1 MKRPVPGLRRV
12 LGLDIGG
19 SKTHAILAEV
29 VLADAAVKDDGGT
42 PGGASL
48 TAGGASPA
56 RKLAECTV
64 GSANIASVGPDEAA
78 AALDDLAGQL
88 GVSDPAGH
96 GIDTVFAG
104 AAGADTPAA
113 RERLAGLLSRRFP
126 GARVHVDHDTR
137 IILAA
142 GGLTAGTVLISG
154 TGSAAWAKAG
164 DGREARAGGWGYL
177 LGDEGSGY
185 AVARSAVRNALREFD
200 DGLPAGPLT
209 AQLLTQT
216 GAAEPVDL
224 LDLFYL
230 RPERRYWAGLAGTV
244 FALAASDAASS
255 AIAEDAA
262 RHLARLALTV
272 NRRVGTVPDTAG
284 DPPPPPVL
292 LAGGMLVNQ
301 PSLAAGVRGLLAAG
315 GLPDVRVLD
324 RAPAWGAVELARQL
338 AGAPHRPA
346 ATVPA

>member
-1 MKRPVPGLRRV
+1 MRHVLGLDRV

-29 VLADAAVKDDGGT
+29 GTEAAVRDDGGT
-42 PGGASL
+42 TVP
-48 TAGGASPA
+48 
-56 RKLAECTV
+56 RQLAECTV
-64 GSANIASVGPDEAA
+64 GSANIASVGEEEAA
-78 AALDDLAGQL
+78 AALDDLAARL
-88 GVSDPAGH
+88 GIGDPANH

-113 RERLAGLLSRRFP
+113 RERLTNLLSRRFP
-126 GARVHVDHDTR
+126 GAGIRVDHDTR

-185 AVARSAVRNALREFD
+185 AAARSAVRNALQESD

-209 AQLLTQT
+209 SQLLAQT
-216 GAAEPVDL
+216 GAAEPAEL
-224 LDLFYL
+224 LDLFYR

-244 FALAASDAASS
+244 FGLAATDAVSAAIADDAAQQ
-255 AIAEDAA
+255 
-262 RHLARLALTV
+262 LAGLALTV
-272 NRRVGTVPDTAG
+272 NRRLGTIPEDA
-284 DPPPPPVL
+284 PVL

-301 PSLAAGVRGLLAAG
+301 ASLARRVRGLLADN
-315 GLPDVRVLD
+315 GLTDVRVLD
-324 RAPAWGAVELARQL
+324 RSPAWGAVELASQL
-338 AGAPHRPA
+338 AGSAHRPA
-346 ATVPA
+346 TKIPV

>member
-1 MKRPVPGLRRV
+1 MRHAPGLDRVLGMDRV

-19 SKTHAILAEV
+19 SKTHAILTEIEGT
-29 VLADAAVKDDGGT
+29 DDGGT
-42 PGGASL
+42 TVP
-48 TAGGASPA
+48 
-56 RKLAECTV
+56 RQIAECTV

-78 AALDDLAGQL
+78 AAVDDLAAQL
-88 GVSDPAGH
+88 GIGDPANH
-96 GIDTVFAG
+96 GIHAVFAG

-126 GARVHVDHDTR
+126 GAGIQVDHDTR

-154 TGSAAWAKAG
+154 TGSAAWAKSA

-185 AVARSAVRNALREFD
+185 AVARSAVRNALQDSD

-209 AQLLTQT
+209 SQLLAQT
-216 GAAEPVDL
+216 GAAEPAEL
-224 LDLFYL
+224 LDLFYR

-244 FALAASDAASS
+244 FGLAASDAASA
-255 AIAEDAA
+255 AIVDDAA
-262 RHLARLALTV
+262 QQLARLALTV
-272 NRRVGTVPDTAG
+272 NRRLGTIPEHA
-284 DPPPPPVL
+284 PVL

-301 PSLAAGVRGLLAAG
+301 PSLAGRVRELLAAK
-315 GLPDVRVLD
+315 GLTDVRVLD
-324 RAPAWGAVELARQL
+324 RSPAWGAVELAREL
-338 AGAPHRPA
+338 ADAPARPA
-346 ATVPA
+346 ATIPA

>member
-1 MKRPVPGLRRV
+1 MLPVLGLGRV

-19 SKTHAILAEV
+19 SKTHAILAV
-29 VLADAAVKDDGGT
+29 VAGKDDGGT
-42 PGGASL
+42 SADASVPGGA
-48 TAGGASPA
+48 GGAAAPA

-78 AALDDLAGQL
+78 ASLDDLAAQL
-88 GVSDPAGH
+88 GIADSAGH
-96 GIDTVFAG
+96 GIDAVFAG

-113 RERLAGLLSRRFP
+113 RERLTGLLSRRFP
-126 GARVHVDHDTR
+126 GARIHVDHDTR

-185 AVARSAVRNALREFD
+185 AVTRSAVRYALRESD

-209 AQLLTQT
+209 AELLART
-216 GAAEPVDL
+216 GAAEPGDL
-224 LDLFYL
+224 LDLFYR
-230 RPERRYWAGLAGTV
+230 RPERRFWAGLAGTV
-244 FALAASDAASS
+244 FALATSDAASA

-262 RHLARLALTV
+262 RHLAGLALTV
-272 NRRVGTVPDTAG
+272 TRRLGTVPEDA
-284 DPPPPPVL
+284 PVL

-301 PSLAAGVRGLLAAG
+301 PSLATRVRELLAAS
-315 GLPDVRVLD
+315 GLTDVRVLD
-324 RAPAWGAVELARQL
+324 RAPAWGAVELASQL

-346 ATVPA
+346 TRISA

>member
-1 MKRPVPGLRRV
+1 MRRVPGLGRV

-29 VLADAAVKDDGGT
+29 GTDDGGT
-42 PGGASL
+42 TVP
-48 TAGGASPA
+48 
-56 RKLAECTV
+56 RQLAECTA

-88 GVSDPAGH
+88 GIGDPARRGM
-96 GIDTVFAG
+96 DTVFAG

-113 RERLAGLLSRRFP
+113 RKKLAGVLSRRFP
-126 GARVHVDHDTR
+126 GARILVDHDTR

-154 TGSAAWAKAG
+154 TGSAAWAKAR

-185 AVARSAVRNALREFD
+185 AVARSAVRNALQDSD
-200 DGLPAGPLT
+200 DGLTAGPLT
-209 AQLLTQT
+209 SQLLART
-216 GAAEPVDL
+216 GATEPGDL
-224 LDLFYL
+224 LDLFYR
-230 RPERRYWAGLAGTV
+230 RPERRYWAGLAGIV
-244 FALAASDAASS
+244 FGLAASDAAGA

-272 NRRVGTVPDTAG
+272 NRRLGAIPENT
-284 DPPPPPVL
+284 PVL

-301 PSLAAGVRGLLAAG
+301 PSLAIRVRELLAAG
-315 GLPDVRVLD
+315 GLTDVRVLD
-324 RAPAWGAVELARQL
+324 RAPAWGAVELAGQL
-338 AGAPHRPA
+338 AGTPRRPA
-346 ATVPA
+346 TTIPA

>member
-1 MKRPVPGLRRV
+1 MRLV

-29 VLADAAVKDDGGT
+29 GTDAAVKDDGGT
-42 PGGASL
+42 AVP
-48 TAGGASPA
+48 
-56 RKLAECTV
+56 RQLAECTA
-64 GSANIASVGPDEAA
+64 GSANVASVGPDEAA
-78 AALDDLAGQL
+78 KALDDLAGQL
-88 GVSDPAGH
+88 GIGDPADH

-113 RERLAGLLSRRFP
+113 RELLAGLLSRRFP
-126 GARVHVDHDTR
+126 GARIHVDHDTR

-185 AVARSAVRNALREFD
+185 AVARSAVRNALQDSD

-209 AQLLTQT
+209 SRLLDQT
-216 GAAEPVDL
+216 GAAEPGEL
-224 LDLFYL
+224 LDLFYR
-230 RPERRYWAGLAGTV
+230 RPERRYWAGLAGIV
-244 FALAASDAASS
+244 FSLAASDAASA
-255 AIAEDAA
+255 AIADDAA
-262 RHLARLALTV
+262 LHLARLALTV
-272 NRRVGTVPDTAG
+272 NRRLDTIAENA
-284 DPPPPPVL
+284 PVL

-301 PSLAAGVRGLLAAG
+301 PALATRVRELLAAG
-315 GLPDVRVLD
+315 GLTDVRVLD
-324 RAPAWGAVELARQL
+324 RAPAWGAVELAGQL
-338 AGAPHRPA
+338 AGTPHRPA
-346 ATVPA
+346 TTIPA

>member
-1 MKRPVPGLRRV
+1 MQRHPGPGRV

-19 SKTHAILAEV
+19 SKTHAILAES
-29 VLADAAVKDDGGT
+29 DGKGGT
-42 PGGASL
+42 PA
-48 TAGGASPA
+48 PA
-56 RKLAECTV
+56 RKLAECTA
-64 GSANIASVGPDEAA
+64 GSANIASVGADEAA
-78 AALDDLAGQL
+78 SALDDLAAQL
-88 GVSDPAGH
+88 GIADYAGH

-113 RERLAGLLSRRFP
+113 RERLTGLLSRRLP
-126 GARVHVDHDTR
+126 GARIHVDHDTR

-185 AVARSAVRNALREFD
+185 AVARSAVRNALQEFD

-209 AQLLTQT
+209 AELLAQT
-216 GAAEPVDL
+216 GAAEPGDL
-224 LDLFYL
+224 LDLFYR

-244 FALAASDAASS
+244 FALAASDAASA
-255 AIAEDAA
+255 AIAGDAA
-262 RHLARLALTV
+262 RHLAGLVLTV
-272 NRRVGTVPDTAG
+272 NRRLGTIAG
-284 DPPPPPVL
+284 DAPVL

-301 PSLAAGVRGLLAAG
+301 PSLAAGVRELLAAG
-315 GLPDVRVLD
+315 GLADVRVLD
-324 RAPAWGAVELARQL
+324 CAPAWGAVELASQL

-346 ATVPA
+346 TTIPA

>member
-1 MKRPVPGLRRV
+1 MRRVPGLGRV

-29 VLADAAVKDDGGT
+29 GTDDGGT
-42 PGGASL
+42 TVP
-48 TAGGASPA
+48 
-56 RKLAECTV
+56 RQLAECTV

-78 AALDDLAGQL
+78 TALDEIAGQL
-88 GVSDPAGH
+88 GFGDPAGH

-113 RERLAGLLSRRFP
+113 RERLTGLLSHRFP
-126 GARVHVDHDTR
+126 GARIHVDHDTR

-154 TGSAAWAKAG
+154 TGSAAWAPAG

-185 AVARSAVRNALREFD
+185 AVARSAVRNALQDSD

-209 AQLLTQT
+209 SQLLART
-216 GAAEPVDL
+216 GAAEPGDL
-224 LDLFYL
+224 LDLFYR
-230 RPERRYWAGLAGTV
+230 RPERRYWAGLAGIV
-244 FALAASDAASS
+244 FGLAASDAASA
-255 AIAEDAA
+255 AIADDAA

-272 NRRVGTVPDTAG
+272 NRRLGTIPDNA
-284 DPPPPPVL
+284 PVL

-301 PSLAAGVRGLLAAG
+301 PSLAGSVRERLAAG
-315 GLPDVRVLD
+315 GLTDVRVLD
-324 RAPAWGAVELARQL
+324 RAPAWGAVELAGQL
-338 AGAPHRPA
+338 AATPHRL
-346 ATVPA
+346 ATTITA

>member
-1 MKRPVPGLRRV
+1 MDRV

-19 SKTHAILAEV
+19 SKTHAILAEGGT
-29 VLADAAVKDDGGT
+29 DDGGT
-42 PGGASL
+42 TLP
-48 TAGGASPA
+48 
-56 RKLAECTV
+56 RQLAECTV

-88 GVSDPAGH
+88 GIGDPAGH

-113 RERLAGLLSRRFP
+113 REQLAGLLSRRFP
-126 GARVHVDHDTR
+126 GARIHVDHDTR

-142 GGLTAGTVLISG
+142 GSLTAGTVLISG

-185 AVARSAVRNALREFD
+185 AVARSAVCNALQDSD

-209 AQLLTQT
+209 TQLLDQT
-216 GAAEPVDL
+216 GTAEPGDL
-224 LDLFYL
+224 LDLFYR
-230 RPERRYWAGLAGTV
+230 RPERRYWAGQAGAV
-244 FALAASDAASS
+244 FKLAASDAASA
-255 AIAEDAA
+255 AIADDAA

-272 NRRVGTVPDTAG
+272 NRRLGTIEENA
-284 DPPPPPVL
+284 PVL
-292 LAGGMLVNQ
+292 LAGGMLANQ
-301 PSLAAGVRGLLAAG
+301 PALAARVRELLAAS
-315 GLPDVRVLD
+315 GLTDVRVLD
-324 RAPAWGAVELARQL
+324 CAPAWGAVELAGQL
-338 AGAPHRPA
+338 AGTPHRPP
-346 ATVPA
+346 TTIPA